1 MSKLILASLA
11 LALAGAAGAAGWRD
25 LRVDASSETAFKQSL
40 AAFHEELSPERR
52 HVFESALVDIWVQG
66 TVAAQ
71 AEQREFT
78 AADFYAQLHGLS
90 YEEVVTL
97 TDPSGNTAKERQ
109 REANRVNVAGP
120 SQPPVAPWQ
129 DPFHTNPNIRAEI
142 EHQTLHNGDPVR
154 TSSGPTCGADPKT
167 GRAGSPCPQQ

>member
-1 MSKLILASLA
+1 MLTLILASRA
-11 LALAGAAGAAGWRD
+11 VAIAGAAGAAGWRD

-40 AAFHEELSPERR
+40 AAFNEELSPERR

-66 TVAAQ
+66 TVDAQ

-97 TDPSGNTAKERQ
+97 TDPSGDTAKQRQ
-109 REANRVNVAGP
+109 REATRVNIGG
-120 SQPPVAPWQ
+120 SSPPLAPWQ

-154 TSSGPTCGADPKT
+154 TSSGPHCGADPKT
-167 GRAGSPCPQQ
+167 GRTGSPCPQQ